1 MGAPSTSG
9 RTNVSLLLVDGYNVI
24 AAAEPYRSL
33 ASDDLDAAR
42 AALVNDVAGV
52 CVDSCEAYVVFD
64 GAANENSDG
73 TPHVVAGVTVVFSAF
88 GHDADETI
96 ERIVMSRR
104 VVGDEIVLVTSDA
117 QTQWVGLGPAV
128 RRMSAREFIDEIN
141 ASRAHTQEHSSAG
154 SSQAT
159 LADRVDVATRQ
170 TLAAWARGRG
180 NDS

>member
-1 MGAPSTSG
+1 M
-9 RTNVSLLLVDGYNVI
+9 SLLLVDGYNVI